1 MVQVHVHV
9 LTGAAAIAA
18 LVSVSGL
25 SPEVVVSS
33 DTCVLVGVVSCMP
46 VGVVSCVLVVGVVS
60 WQDMAWRS
68 SVMLC
73 RTSSTISVVTEP
85 DAATAAAL
93 ASSVAGA
100 SGMSGSETAMGELSA
115 SAWSATGE
123 EDLIVDAV

>member
-9 LTGAAAIAA
+9 LIGAAAIAA
-18 LVSVSGL
+18 LVSVSGI

-46 VGVVSCVLVVGVVS
+46 VGVVSCVLVGVVS

-115 SAWSATGE
+115 SA
-123 EDLIVDAV
+123 